1 MMDNHP
7 IDNLMKTTMEHIK
20 EMVDVNTIIG
30 DAIEAKDGS
39 IIIPISRVCFG
50 FAAGGSEFN
59 SKEDNKDK
67 SKFPFGGGTGAGVT
81 VKPVA
86 FLVIHNESVRI
97 LPVEYDNPYEKFM
110 DSLPQFIDMIKGLTS
125 KNKGDNKTKDAT
137 VDTNETKE

>member
-1 MMDNHP
+1 MDNHP

-59 SKEDNKDK
+59 SKEEKKDM

-110 DSLPQFIDMIKGLTS
+110 DSIPQFIDMIKGLTC
-125 KNKGDNKTKDAT
+125 KNKGDNKTNETT

>member
-1 MMDNHP
+1 MDNHP

-30 DAIEAKDGS
+30 DAIESKDGS
-39 IIIPISRVCFG
+39 LIIPISRVCFG

-59 SKEDNKDK
+59 SKEESKDI

-97 LPVEYDNPYEKFM
+97 LPVEYDNPYEKIM
-110 DSLPQFIDMIKGLTS
+110 DSIPQIIEMIKGLTC
-125 KNKGDNKTKDAT
+125 KNKDENKTKTAA

>member
-1 MMDNHP
+1 MDNHP

-30 DAIEAKDGS
+30 DAIEGKDGS
-39 IIIPISRVCFG
+39 LIIPISRVCFG

-59 SKEDNKDK
+59 SKEDKTELP
-67 SKFPFGGGTGAGVT
+67 KFPFGGGTGAGVT

-86 FLVIHNESVRI
+86 FLVIRNESVRI
-97 LPVEYDNPYEKFM
+97 LPVEYDNPFDKAL
-110 DSLPQFIDMIKGLTS
+110 DSIPQIIEMIKGLTC
-125 KNKGDNKTKDAT
+125 KHNDADKTKAPT